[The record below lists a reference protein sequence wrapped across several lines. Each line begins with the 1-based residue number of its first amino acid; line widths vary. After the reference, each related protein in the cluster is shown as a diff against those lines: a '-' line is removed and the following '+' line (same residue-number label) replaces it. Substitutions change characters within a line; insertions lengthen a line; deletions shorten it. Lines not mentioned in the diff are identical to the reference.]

1 LYTQPQSLL
10 NFKQALLGTADPA
23 MCGWTNLVARGRFMR
38 GGPGGFGGGPGGPG
52 GGMFGNPTLQPSEL
66 VSMNCVDQDLS
77 IATMSLGRFG
87 QTRVVPED
95 GTAGKVRLILN
106 QAPMAEAVGKLAR
119 QVKRKWVLLYAFE
132 PERGR
137 GGRGGDFPGG
147 SPPDGQ
153 NGPRWRGR
161 GPMDDGGLA
170 VSITDTNGT
179 NVVTGTNDWA
189 ALRAQRQ
196 AAMEQ
201 RLADMMST
209 MTPDQRQQMEAMQ
222 NLTPEQRQQRREEM
236 FNSPQFQQNMQ
247 NRAATRL
254 LNTTPDQRVDRDRMR
269 LERQYQRQMRD
280 QQRNAGR

>member
-1 LYTQPQSLL
+1 
-10 NFKQALLGTADPA
+10 
-23 MCGWTNLVARGRFMR
+23 
-38 GGPGGFGGGPGGPG
+38 
-52 GGMFGNPTLQPSEL
+52 
-66 VSMNCVDQDLS
+66 
-77 IATMSLGRFG
+77 
-87 QTRVVPED
+87 
-95 GTAGKVRLILN
+95 
-106 QAPMAEAVGKLAR
+106 
-119 QVKRKWVLLYAFE
+119 
-132 PERGR
+132 
-137 GGRGGDFPGG
+137 
-147 SPPDGQ
+147 
-153 NGPRWRGR
+153 
-161 GPMDDGGLA
+161 MDDGGLA